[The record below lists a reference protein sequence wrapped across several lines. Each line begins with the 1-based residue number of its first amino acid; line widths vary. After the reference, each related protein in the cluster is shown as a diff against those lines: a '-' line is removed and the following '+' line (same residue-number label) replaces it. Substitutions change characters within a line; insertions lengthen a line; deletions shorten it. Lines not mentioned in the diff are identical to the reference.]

1 MIVSVCWGKER
12 IMRLN
17 HPYGTRDFRQ
27 TFQQATRRAHQLLSW
42 QGGTGSNYVGGS
54 TGPAHSPSSV
64 LTGTESE
71 PSKRTYSSCLSH
83 HSQTL
88 QITASLSWR
97 HQYQPFFVGFS
108 LVHLILAAPAVL
120 PTRISRNSR
129 NPMGRKM
136 GRRHR
141 PARLLASAPLFGGYH
156 RNTQIYYP
164 HSSTL
169 SNTIP
174 AP

>member
-1 MIVSVCWGKER
+1 MCWGKER
-12 IMRLN
+12 IV
-17 HPYGTRDFRQ
+17 RDFRQ
-27 TFQQATRRAHQLLSW
+27 TSSRLRDAHTSFYH
-42 QGGTGSNYVGGS
+42 GRGTGSNYVGGA

-64 LTGTESE
+64 LTGIESE

-83 HSQTL
+83 HSHTL

-108 LVHLILAAPAVL
+108 LVHFILFISAAPAVR
-120 PTRISRNSR
+120 PTRISRNSQ
-129 NPMGRKM
+129 NPMERKM

-156 RNTQIYYP
+156 RNTQMYY
-164 HSSTL
+164 SRFSTL
-169 SNTIP
+169 SSTIP

>member
-1 MIVSVCWGKER
+1 MARGISGR
-12 IMRLN
+12 HSSRLQ
-17 HPYGTRDFRQ
+17 D
-27 TFQQATRRAHQLLSW
+27 AHTSFYH
-42 QGGTGSNYVGGS
+42 GRETESNYAGGS

-108 LVHLILAAPAVL
+108 LAQFISAAPAVR
-120 PTRISRNSR
+120 PTRISRNSQ
-129 NPMGRKM
+129 NPMERKM

-141 PARLLASAPLFGGYH
+141 PARLQASALLFGGYY
-156 RNTQIYYP
+156 RNTQIYYS

-169 SNTIP
+169 SSTTP